1 MHRPL
6 AIILLS
12 ALACACVALPG
23 YDQKAYENATSLKA
37 HTLALVEKSGE
48 ADSYANNREN
58 IDDLLVNLS
67 AAFEYA
73 NGIEH
78 NNESAKNWR
87 NLIGD
92 ESSLVNGWL
101 ETWRQQEQ
109 ITQAGVAENSILIG
123 EAFDT
128 IICLEANKRRLTF
141 CRSLKQADSAPG
153 NSYVEVR

>member
-1 MHRPL
+1 MQRRL

-12 ALACACVALPG
+12 ALVCACVSLPG
-23 YDQKAYENATSLKA
+23 YDQKAYENATTLKA
-37 HTLALVEKSGE
+37 HTLALVEKSG
-48 ADSYANNREN
+48 ALDSYMKNEDAV
-58 IDDLLVNLS
+58 DDLLVSLS
-67 AAFEYA
+67 AAYEYA

-87 NLIGD
+87 SLMGD
-92 ESSLVNGWL
+92 ERSLVNGWL
-101 ETWRQQEQ
+101 ETWRQQTR

-128 IICLEANKRRLTF
+128 IICLEANKRRMTS
-141 CRSLKQADSAPG
+141 CNALKKADPASG

>member
-1 MHRPL
+1 MHLRF

-12 ALACACVALPG
+12 ALACACVSLPG
-23 YDQKAYENATSLKA
+23 YDQTAYENATSLKA
-37 HTLALVEKSGE
+37 RTLALVEKSGE
-48 ADSYANNREN
+48 DNSYAKNEDA
-58 IDDLLVNLS
+58 IDDLQVSLN

-73 NGIEH
+73 NGVEH

-92 ESSLVNGWL
+92 EGSLVNGWL
-101 ETWRQQEQ
+101 ATWRQQKN
-109 ITQAGVAENSILIG
+109 ITQAGVTENSILIG

-128 IICLEANKRRLTF
+128 IICLEANKRRMTS
-141 CRSLKQADSAPG
+141 CTSLQKTDPSSG